1 MITQQLVAR
10 TPVLEQDFTGELH
23 EEYLIQKALFQAQP
37 LVVKRKLEL
46 QARLVAKAIDERSS
60 PVHFELPEQVACE
73 VDGGSGKTLLTVPPD
88 MREQKVGGL
97 MEVLRVSDLDQ
108 RLSELEASADR
119 AVSTC
124 AGLMRYAIASYM
136 VHVMLPD
143 GRKTIE
149 LSYEGYVKRF
159 FLPQWVAF
167 DDQDNLLVNSIAEAK
182 AGIAALQHCVA
193 VLRTA
198 DSLTP
203 YIVSDKEYR
212 RKLNGVIGQLINQ
225 GRALARYETGEI
237 VRIIWRRAAI
247 NNLNRGVSLS
257 LPYFDDQTLETKTY
271 DFEVIPAGRINFEP
285 VYLVWAARY
294 EQNRLV
300 HDMRITP
307 STRKHLLAELRMLE
321 KAFDKSTES

>member
-10 TPVLEQDFTGELH
+10 IPVLEQDFTGELH
-23 EEYLIQKALFQAQP
+23 EEYLIQKALFQAKP
-37 LVVKRKLEL
+37 LVVKGKLEL
-46 QARLVAKAIDERSS
+46 QARLVAKAIDECSS

-97 MEVLRVSDLDQ
+97 MEVLRVSGLDQ

-119 AVSTC
+119 AGSTC

-143 GRKTIE
+143 GRKAKE
-149 LSYEGYVKRF
+149 LAYEGYVKRF

-167 DDQDNLLVNSIAEAK
+167 NDQDNLLFNSIAEAK

-212 RKLNGVIGQLINQ
+212 RKLNGVIGQLITQ
-225 GRALARYETGEI
+225 ARALARYETGEI

-257 LPYFDDQTLETKTY
+257 LPYFDDQTPQEKTY
-271 DFEVIPAGRINFEP
+271 DLQVIPAR
-285 VYLVWAARY
+285 
-294 EQNRLV
+294 
-300 HDMRITP
+300 
-307 STRKHLLAELRMLE
+307 
-321 KAFDKSTES
+321 